1 MVPLEQQFHE
11 QQLKLKYQFGVV
23 RPAPAPAPP
32 HRHEEMAGIAT
43 RKMSPRMEM
52 SHVSNGGICR
62 GGAGGGA
69 PPAQRPG
76 GMTR

>member
-11 QQLKLKYQFGVV
+11 QQLKLKYQFGVG
-23 RPAPAPAPP
+23 RPAAAPAPP

-52 SHVSNGGICR
+52 SHVSHGGIGC
-62 GGAGGGA
+62 GGVGGV
-69 PPAQRPG
+69 PPAQRSG